1 MKKGFTLIE
10 LLAVILILAVISVI
24 AYPKVI
30 DTIGASRL
38 TAYNVSKSNIVDAAK
53 LKYLADVNST
63 SITEYTVQDLID
75 TGYIKKGTK
84 NPLTDEDYDNNTK
97 VLITNNNGVVR
108 YEYVEGKTLYDY
120 VSTKSEKENV
130 YKVNNEF
137 VYKGKDSLNYVSFNK
152 DIYRLVKVDMYRC
165 AYLVKE
171 TDEKI
176 DKKNIVEYEKSYTND
191 NFDEE
196 VRNKLFSD
204 ASIISLELY
213 NQTILNNSSYINM
226 DNNDWIKDNNEYKV
240 MTMNNEFTSVD
251 SAKTYIVLKLNGN
264 VTVSGGN
271 GTQLKPYVLN

>member
-10 LLAVILILAVISVI
+10 LLAVIAILAVISVI

-75 TGYIKKGTK
+75 TAYIKKGTK
-84 NPLTDEDYDNNTK
+84 NPLTDEEYDNNTK
-97 VLITNNNGVVR
+97 VLITNNNGVIK
-108 YEYVEGKTLYDY
+108 YEYIEGKTLYDY

-137 VYKGKDSLNYVSFNK
+137 IYKGKDSLNYVSFNK
-152 DIYRLVKVDMYRC
+152 EIYRLVKVDMYRC

-176 DKKNIVEYEKSYTND
+176 DKQNIAEYEKSYTND

-213 NQTILNNSSYINM
+213 NQTILNNASYINM

>member
-10 LLAVILILAVISVI
+10 LLAVIAILAVISVI

-97 VLITNNNGVVR
+97 VLITNNKGVVR

-137 VYKGKDSLNYVSFNK
+137 IYKRKDSLNYVSFNK

-176 DKKNIVEYEKSYTND
+176 DKQNIEEYEKSYTND

-240 MTMNNEFTSVD
+240 MTMNNEFTNVD

-271 GTQLKPYVLN
+271 GTQLKPYILN

>member
-10 LLAVILILAVISVI
+10 LLAVILILAIISVI

-152 DIYRLVKVDMYRC
+152 DVYRLVKVDMYRC

-176 DKKNIVEYEKSYTND
+176 DKQNIAEYEKSYTND

-251 SAKTYIVLKLNGN
+251 SAKTYIILKLNGN

-271 GTQLKPYVLN
+271 GTQLKPYILN

>member
-152 DIYRLVKVDMYRC
+152 DVYRLVKVDMYRC

-176 DKKNIVEYEKSYTND
+176 DKQNIEEYEKSYTND

-251 SAKTYIVLKLNGN
+251 SAKTYIVLKLNRN

-271 GTQLKPYVLN
+271 GTQLKPYILN

>member
-63 SITEYTVQDLID
+63 SITEYTVQDLMD

-152 DIYRLVKVDMYRC
+152 DVYRIVKVDMYRC

-176 DKKNIVEYEKSYTND
+176 DKQNIAEYEKSYTND

-251 SAKTYIVLKLNGN
+251 SAKTYIILKLNGN

-271 GTQLKPYVLN
+271 GTQLKPYILN

>member
-152 DIYRLVKVDMYRC
+152 DVYRLVKVDMYRC

-176 DKKNIVEYEKSYTND
+176 DKQNIVEYEKSYTND

-204 ASIISLELY
+204 ASIVSLELY

>member
-10 LLAVILILAVISVI
+10 LLAVIMILSVISVI

-30 DTIGASRL
+30 DAIGASRL

-84 NPLTDEDYDNNTK
+84 NPLTDEEYDNNTK
-97 VLITNNNGVVR
+97 VLITNNNGVVK

-120 VSTKSEKENV
+120 VSAKSEKDNV
-130 YKVNNEF
+130 YKINNEF
-137 VYKGKDSLNYVSFNK
+137 IYKGKDSLNYVSFNK
-152 DIYRLVKVDMYRC
+152 DVYRLVKVDKYRS

-171 TDEKI
+171 TDVMINKE
-176 DKKNIVEYEKSYTND
+176 NIEEYEKSYTND

-271 GTQLKPYVLN
+271 GTQLKPYILN

>member
-10 LLAVILILAVISVI
+10 LLAVIMILSVISVI

-30 DTIGASRL
+30 DAIGASRL

-84 NPLTDEDYDNNTK
+84 NPLTDEEYDNNTK
-97 VLITNNNGVVR
+97 VLITNNNGVVK

-120 VSTKSEKENV
+120 VSAKSEKDNV
-130 YKVNNEF
+130 YKINNEF
-137 VYKGKDSLNYVSFNK
+137 IYKGKDSLNYVSFNK
-152 DIYRLVKVDMYRC
+152 DVYRLVKVDKYRS

-171 TDEKI
+171 TDLMINKE
-176 DKKNIVEYEKSYTND
+176 NIEEYEKSYTND

-213 NQTILNNSSYINM
+213 NQTILNNTSYINM

-251 SAKTYIVLKLNGN
+251 SAKTHIVLKLNGN
-264 VTVSGGN
+264 VTVSSGN
-271 GTQLKPYVLN
+271 GTQLNPYLLN

>member
-152 DIYRLVKVDMYRC
+152 EIYRLVKVDMYRC

-176 DKKNIVEYEKSYTND
+176 DKQNIAEYEKSYTND

-196 VRNKLFSD
+196 ARNKLFSD

-251 SAKTYIVLKLNGN
+251 SAKTYIILKLNGN

-271 GTQLKPYVLN
+271 GTQLKPYILN

>member
-152 DIYRLVKVDMYRC
+152 EIYRLVKVDMYRC

-176 DKKNIVEYEKSYTND
+176 DKQNIEEYENSYTND

-251 SAKTYIVLKLNGN
+251 SAKTYIILKLNGN

-271 GTQLKPYVLN
+271 GTQLKPYILN

>member
-10 LLAVILILAVISVI
+10 LLAVIAILAVISVI

-84 NPLTDEDYDNNTK
+84 NPLTDEEYDNNTK
-97 VLITNNNGVVR
+97 VLITNNNGVIK
-108 YEYVEGKTLYDY
+108 YEYIEGKTLYDY

-137 VYKGKDSLNYVSFNK
+137 IYKGKDSLNYVSFNK
-152 DIYRLVKVDMYRC
+152 EIYRLVKVDMYRC

-176 DKKNIVEYEKSYTND
+176 DKQNIAEYEKSYTND

-213 NQTILNNSSYINM
+213 NQTILNNASYINM

>member
-10 LLAVILILAVISVI
+10 LLAVIAILAVISVI

-152 DIYRLVKVDMYRC
+152 DVYRLVKVDMYRC

-176 DKKNIVEYEKSYTND
+176 DKQNIVEYEKSYTND
-191 NFDEE
+191 NFNEE
-196 VRNKLFSD
+196 VRTKLFSD

-213 NQTILNNSSYINM
+213 NQTILTNASYINM

-240 MTMNNEFTSVD
+240 MTMNNEFISVD

-264 VTVSGGN
+264 VTVNGGN
-271 GTQLKPYVLN
+271 GTQLNPYVLN

>member
-10 LLAVILILAVISVI
+10 LLAVIAILAIISVI

-84 NPLTDEDYDNNTK
+84 NPLTDEEYDNNTK
-97 VLITNNNGVVR
+97 VLITNNKGVVR

-152 DIYRLVKVDMYRC
+152 DVYRLVKVDMYRC

-176 DKKNIVEYEKSYTND
+176 DKQNIEEYEKSYTND

-240 MTMNNEFTSVD
+240 MTMNNEFTNVD

>member
-152 DIYRLVKVDMYRC
+152 DVYRLVKVDMYRC

-176 DKKNIVEYEKSYTND
+176 DKQNIVEYEKSYTND
-191 NFDEE
+191 NFNEE
-196 VRNKLFSD
+196 VRTKLFSD

-213 NQTILNNSSYINM
+213 NQTILTNASYINM

-240 MTMNNEFTSVD
+240 MTMNNEFISVD

-264 VTVSGGN
+264 VTVSGGD
-271 GTQLKPYVLN
+271 GTQLKPYILN

>member
-10 LLAVILILAVISVI
+10 LLAVIAILAVISVI

-84 NPLTDEDYDNNTK
+84 NPLTDEEYDNNTK
-97 VLITNNNGVVR
+97 VLITNNNGVIK
-108 YEYVEGKTLYDY
+108 YEYIEGKTLYDY

-137 VYKGKDSLNYVSFNK
+137 IYKGKDSLNYVSFNK
-152 DIYRLVKVDMYRC
+152 EIYRLVKVDMYRC

-176 DKKNIVEYEKSYTND
+176 DKQNIAEYENSYTND

-213 NQTILNNSSYINM
+213 NQTILNNASYINM

>member
-10 LLAVILILAVISVI
+10 LLAVIAILAVISVI

-84 NPLTDEDYDNNTK
+84 NPLTDEEYDNNTK
-97 VLITNNNGVVR
+97 VLITNNNGVIK
-108 YEYVEGKTLYDY
+108 YEYIEGKTLYDY

-137 VYKGKDSLNYVSFNK
+137 IYKGKDSLNYVSFNK
-152 DIYRLVKVDMYRC
+152 EIYRLVKVDMYRC

-176 DKKNIVEYEKSYTND
+176 DKQNIEEYEKSYTND

-213 NQTILNNSSYINM
+213 NQTILNNASYINM

>member
-10 LLAVILILAVISVI
+10 LLAVIAILVVISVI

-84 NPLTDEDYDNNTK
+84 NPLTDEEYDNNTK
-97 VLITNNNGVVR
+97 VLITNNNGVIK
-108 YEYVEGKTLYDY
+108 YEYIEGKTLYDY

-137 VYKGKDSLNYVSFNK
+137 IYKGKDSLNYVSFNK
-152 DIYRLVKVDMYRC
+152 EIYRLVKVDMYRC

-176 DKKNIVEYEKSYTND
+176 DKQNIAEYEKSYTND

-213 NQTILNNSSYINM
+213 NQTILNNASYINM

>member
-10 LLAVILILAVISVI
+10 LLAVIAILAVISVI

-84 NPLTDEDYDNNTK
+84 NPLTDEEYDNNTK
-97 VLITNNNGVVR
+97 VLITNNNGVIK
-108 YEYVEGKTLYDY
+108 YEYIEGKTLYDY

-137 VYKGKDSLNYVSFNK
+137 IYKGKDSLNYVSFNK
-152 DIYRLVKVDMYRC
+152 EIYRLVKVDMYRR

-176 DKKNIVEYEKSYTND
+176 DKQNIAEYEKSYTND

-213 NQTILNNSSYINM
+213 NQTILNNASYINM

>member
-10 LLAVILILAVISVI
+10 LLAVIAILAVISVI

-84 NPLTDEDYDNNTK
+84 NPLTDEGYDNNTK

-137 VYKGKDSLNYVSFNK
+137 IYKGKDSLNYVSFNK

-176 DKKNIVEYEKSYTND
+176 DKQNIEEYEKSYTND

>member
-176 DKKNIVEYEKSYTND
+176 DKQNIEEYEKSYTND

-271 GTQLKPYVLN
+271 GTQLKPYILN

>member
-152 DIYRLVKVDMYRC
+152 DVYRIVKVDMYRC

-176 DKKNIVEYEKSYTND
+176 DKQNIAEYEKSYTND

-251 SAKTYIVLKLNGN
+251 SAKTYIILKLNGN

-271 GTQLKPYVLN
+271 GTQLKPYILN

>member
-10 LLAVILILAVISVI
+10 LLAVIAILAVISVI

-152 DIYRLVKVDMYRC
+152 DVYRLVKVDMYRC

-176 DKKNIVEYEKSYTND
+176 DKQNIEEYEKSYTND

-196 VRNKLFSD
+196 VRTKLFSD

-213 NQTILNNSSYINM
+213 NQTILTNASYINM

-240 MTMNNEFTSVD
+240 MTMNNEFISVD

-271 GTQLKPYVLN
+271 GTQLNPYVLN

>member
-10 LLAVILILAVISVI
+10 LLAVIAILAVISVI

-63 SITEYTVQDLID
+63 SITEYTVQELID
-75 TGYIKKGTK
+75 TGYIKNGTK

-97 VLITNNNGVVR
+97 VLITNNKGVVR

-152 DIYRLVKVDMYRC
+152 DVYRLVKVDMYRC

-176 DKKNIVEYEKSYTND
+176 DKQNIEEYEKSYTND

-240 MTMNNEFTSVD
+240 MTMNNEFTNVD

-271 GTQLKPYVLN
+271 GTQLKPYILN

>member
-152 DIYRLVKVDMYRC
+152 DVYRLVKVDMYRC

-176 DKKNIVEYEKSYTND
+176 DKQNIAEYEKSYTND

-251 SAKTYIVLKLNGN
+251 IAKTYIVLKLNGN

-271 GTQLKPYVLN
+271 GTQLKPYILN

>member
-10 LLAVILILAVISVI
+10 LLAVIVILAVISVI

-63 SITEYTVQDLID
+63 SITEYTVQDLVD

-176 DKKNIVEYEKSYTND
+176 DKQNIVEYEKSYTND

-271 GTQLKPYVLN
+271 GTQLNPYVLN

>member
-152 DIYRLVKVDMYRC
+152 DVYRIVKVDMYRC

-176 DKKNIVEYEKSYTND
+176 DKQNIEEYEKSYTND

-271 GTQLKPYVLN
+271 GTQLKPYILN

>member
-10 LLAVILILAVISVI
+10 LLAVLAILAVISVI

-84 NPLTDEDYDNNTK
+84 NPLTDEEYDNNTK
-97 VLITNNNGVVR
+97 VLITNNNGVIK
-108 YEYVEGKTLYDY
+108 YEYIEGKTLYDY

-137 VYKGKDSLNYVSFNK
+137 IYKGKDSLNYVSFNK
-152 DIYRLVKVDMYRC
+152 EIYRLVKVDMYRC

-176 DKKNIVEYEKSYTND
+176 DKQNIAEYEKSYTND

-213 NQTILNNSSYINM
+213 NQTILNNASYINM

>member
-38 TAYNVSKSNIVDAAK
+38 TVYNVSKSNIVDAAK

-84 NPLTDEDYDNNTK
+84 NPLTDEEYDNNTK
-97 VLITNNNGVVR
+97 VLITNNNGVIK
-108 YEYVEGKTLYDY
+108 YEYIEGKTLYDY

-137 VYKGKDSLNYVSFNK
+137 IYKGKDSLNYVSFNK
-152 DIYRLVKVDMYRC
+152 EIYRLVKVDMYRC

-176 DKKNIVEYEKSYTND
+176 DKQNIAEYEKSYTND

-213 NQTILNNSSYINM
+213 NQTILNNASYINM

-251 SAKTYIVLKLNGN
+251 SAKTYIVLKINGN

>member
-10 LLAVILILAVISVI
+10 LLAVIAILAVISVI

-84 NPLTDEDYDNNTK
+84 NPLTDEEYDNNTK
-97 VLITNNNGVVR
+97 VLITNNNGVIK
-108 YEYVEGKTLYDY
+108 YEYIEGKILYDY

-137 VYKGKDSLNYVSFNK
+137 IYKGKDSLNYVSFNK
-152 DIYRLVKVDMYRC
+152 EIYRLVKVDMYRC

-176 DKKNIVEYEKSYTND
+176 DKQNIAEYEKSYTND

-213 NQTILNNSSYINM
+213 NQTILNNASYINM

>member
-63 SITEYTVQDLID
+63 SITEYTVQDLMD

-152 DIYRLVKVDMYRC
+152 EIYRLVKVDMYRC

-176 DKKNIVEYEKSYTND
+176 DKQNIAEYEKSYTND

-251 SAKTYIVLKLNGN
+251 SAKTYIILKLNGN

-271 GTQLKPYVLN
+271 GTQLKPYILN

>member
-10 LLAVILILAVISVI
+10 LLAVILILAIISVI

-152 DIYRLVKVDMYRC
+152 DVYRIVKVDMYRC

-176 DKKNIVEYEKSYTND
+176 DKQNIEEYEKSYTND

-251 SAKTYIVLKLNGN
+251 SAKTYIILKLNGN

-271 GTQLKPYVLN
+271 GTQLKPYILN

>member
-24 AYPKVI
+24 TYPKVI

-152 DIYRLVKVDMYRC
+152 DVYRIVKVDMYRC

-176 DKKNIVEYEKSYTND
+176 DKQNIEEYEKSYTND

-240 MTMNNEFTSVD
+240 MTMNNEFISVD
-251 SAKTYIVLKLNGN
+251 SAKTYIILKLNGN

-271 GTQLKPYVLN
+271 GTQLKPYILN

>member
-10 LLAVILILAVISVI
+10 LLAVIAILAVISVI

-84 NPLTDEDYDNNTK
+84 NPLTDEEYDNNTK
-97 VLITNNNGVVR
+97 VLITNNNGVIK
-108 YEYVEGKTLYDY
+108 YEYIEGKTLYDY

-137 VYKGKDSLNYVSFNK
+137 IYKGKDSLNYVSFNK
-152 DIYRLVKVDMYRC
+152 EIYRLVKVDMYRC

-176 DKKNIVEYEKSYTND
+176 DKQNIEEYEKSYTND

-226 DNNDWIKDNNEYKV
+226 DNNDWIKDHNEYKV
-240 MTMNNEFTSVD
+240 MTMNNELTNVD

-271 GTQLKPYVLN
+271 GTQLKPYILN

>member
-10 LLAVILILAVISVI
+10 LLAVIAILAVISVI

-97 VLITNNNGVVR
+97 VLITNNKGVVR

-152 DIYRLVKVDMYRC
+152 DVYRLVKVDMYRC

-176 DKKNIVEYEKSYTND
+176 DKQNIAEYEKSYTND

-213 NQTILNNSSYINM
+213 NQTVLNNASYINM

>member
-10 LLAVILILAVISVI
+10 LLAVIAILAVISVI

-176 DKKNIVEYEKSYTND
+176 DKQNIEEYEKSYTND

-213 NQTILNNSSYINM
+213 NQTILTNASYINM

-240 MTMNNEFTSVD
+240 MTMNNEFISVD

-271 GTQLKPYVLN
+271 GTQLNPYVLN

>member
-176 DKKNIVEYEKSYTND
+176 DKQNIVEYEKSYTND

-251 SAKTYIVLKLNGN
+251 SAKTYIVLKLNEN
-264 VTVSGGN
+264 VTVSGGD
-271 GTQLKPYVLN
+271 GTQLKPYILN

>member
-152 DIYRLVKVDMYRC
+152 DVYRLVKVDMYRC

-176 DKKNIVEYEKSYTND
+176 DKQNIEEYEKSYTND

-196 VRNKLFSD
+196 VRTKLFSD

-251 SAKTYIVLKLNGN
+251 SAKTYIILKLNGN

-271 GTQLKPYVLN
+271 GTQLNPYVLN

>member
-10 LLAVILILAVISVI
+10 LLAVIAILAVISVI

-84 NPLTDEDYDNNTK
+84 NPLTDEEYDNNTK
-97 VLITNNNGVVR
+97 VLITNNNGVIK
-108 YEYVEGKTLYDY
+108 YEYIEGKTLYDY

-137 VYKGKDSLNYVSFNK
+137 IYKGKDSLNYVSFNK
-152 DIYRLVKVDMYRC
+152 EIYRLVKVDMYRC

-176 DKKNIVEYEKSYTND
+176 DKQNIAEYEKSYTND

-213 NQTILNNSSYINM
+213 NQTILNNASYINM

-271 GTQLKPYVLN
+271 GTQLKPYILN

>member
-10 LLAVILILAVISVI
+10 LLAVIAILAVISVI

-84 NPLTDEDYDNNTK
+84 NPLTDEEYDNNTK
-97 VLITNNNGVVR
+97 VLITNNNGVIK

-137 VYKGKDSLNYVSFNK
+137 IYKGKDSLNYVSFNK
-152 DIYRLVKVDMYRC
+152 EIYRLVKVDMYRC

-176 DKKNIVEYEKSYTND
+176 DKQNIEEYEKSYTND

-213 NQTILNNSSYINM
+213 NQTILNNASYINM